1 MTNHIQ
7 NDPMR
12 LQHKSLGIAS
22 FVTAIVG
29 VLLFVAAGVWLLR
42 SHFPIFLN
50 DIGWLGAIGL
60 VGIGLAIAGGRCLD
74 KTAEKVSPVL
84 SAIWFSIAALSMCAW
99 SVFIVLPS
107 EILPYLVFAVRGFL
121 FGLVGVVFAA
131 VCRWV
136 LERKPQSTGARVFSY
151 TSFFSYLVLIA
162 AYAWVTIFEHPWT
175 RIFEHPA
182 RSPEWPAVLQFKLQD
197 AFVLFGIVFCI
208 GASITL
214 LRRMRVAS
222 VRFRSTNSTLR

>member
-1 MTNHIQ
+1 MTDHIQ

-22 FVTAIVG
+22 FVNAIVG

-42 SHFPIFLN
+42 NPFKIFVD

-60 VGIGLAIAGGRCLD
+60 VGIGLAIAGVRCLD
-74 KTAEKVSPVL
+74 KTAGKVSPVL
-84 SAIWFSIAALSMCAW
+84 SAIWFSIAVLSMCVW
-99 SVFIVLPS
+99 SVFIVLPN
-107 EILPYLVFAVRGFL
+107 EIVPYLVFAVRGSL

-151 TSFFSYLVLIA
+151 ASFFSNLVLIT
-162 AYAWVTIFEHPWT
+162 AYAWVTIS
-175 RIFEHPA
+175 EHPA
-182 RSPEWPAVLQFKLQD
+182 PFARENWLAVLRFKLED

-208 GASITL
+208 GASITF
-214 LRRMRVAS
+214 LRRMRAARGPARGDMS
-222 VRFRSTNSTLR
+222 AAGGS

>member
-1 MTNHIQ
+1 MHNPPSI
-7 NDPMR
+7 P
-12 LQHKSLGIAS
+12 LPVSLLDS
-22 FVTAIVG
+22 P
-29 VLLFVAAGVWLLR
+29 
-42 SHFPIFLN
+42 PIFDN
-50 DIGWLGAIGL
+50 VFGWLGAIGL
-60 VGIGLAIAGGRCLD
+60 VGIGLAIAGRRLD
-74 KTAEKVSPVL
+74 KTAGKVSLVI
-84 SAIWFSIAALSMCAW
+84 SSIWFSIAALSMCAW

-214 LRRMRVAS
+214 LRRMRAAS
-222 VRFRSTNSTLR
+222 GPAPVRG